1 MRMPSSEVW
10 ANAGAAASI
19 SKANAVF
26 MEFTIRI
33 GLASFN
39 RHSFAM
45 RDYNVRRA
53 FGVTDVG
60 TGDGPNRSARAVRHL
75 LRRAAV
81 ARAASLLLRVV
92 LGVAPGDPR
101 REVQFLRD
109 ALERLHRRIS
119 LHRLPR

>member
-1 MRMPSSEVW
+1 MQV
-10 ANAGAAASI
+10 
-19 SKANAVF
+19 
-26 MEFTIRI
+26 TIRVDV
-33 GLASFN
+33 ASFN
-39 RHSFAM
+39 RHSLAM

-60 TGDGPNRSARAVRHL
+60 TGDGANRSARAVRHL
-75 LRRAAV
+75 RRGAAV

-92 LGVAPGDPR
+92 LGIAAGDPG